1 MSRLS
6 VFTAAA
12 VLSALATTPVAFAKA
27 HHHVRKAP
35 QYISIDRPSQG
46 YAVPGWAYAGPRAS
60 VHYDDTPSYND
71 PSKFG
76 GGEALPVTR

>member
-6 VFTAAA
+6 VLAAAA
-12 VLSALATTPVAFAKA
+12 VLSALATTPVAFAKE
-27 HHHVRKAP
+27 HHHLRNAR

-46 YAVPGWAYAGPRAS
+46 YAVPGRAYAGPRPP

-71 PSKFG
+71 PSKNG
-76 GGEALPVTR
+76 CCG